1 MNEGGEGR
9 LPEKV
14 SIVVGIVS
22 LALTIYFSKN
32 EPLQILFVSATFVS
46 FAAYFILQNTLQI
59 KDLQESLA
67 KTTEQMKKMEE
78 SLNIYERL
86 LKLEREVF
94 KNVKK

>member
-1 MNEGGEGR
+1 MNEWGEGR

-32 EPLQILFVSATFVS
+32 EPLQIIFVSATFVS

>member
-1 MNEGGEGR
+1 MNDTREGG

-14 SIVVGIVS
+14 SIVVGIIS

-32 EPLQILFVSATFVS
+32 ELFQVVFVSTTLVS
-46 FAAYFILQNTLQI
+46 FAAYFIMQNSVQI
-59 KDLQESLA
+59 KDLKELLHKNDQR
-67 KTTEQMKKMEE
+67 TTKIEE
-78 SLNIYERL
+78 SLNIHERL